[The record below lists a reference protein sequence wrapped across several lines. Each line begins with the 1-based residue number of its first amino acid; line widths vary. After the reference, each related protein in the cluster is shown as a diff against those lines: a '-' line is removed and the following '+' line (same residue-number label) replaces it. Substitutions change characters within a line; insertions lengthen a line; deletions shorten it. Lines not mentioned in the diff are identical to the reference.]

1 MNLDKFNFVNEHI
14 HNLYSRDGQFKA
26 ARDYLRMPP
35 IEQQF
40 LTDSDQDEI
49 KDSIREGLEYYDI
62 LNYMGVRP
70 ENRGWFTELLV
81 ELLTNKV
88 TGKPVFEKPVLT
100 IRFASDGDYEKF
112 ENNFVGRRPDR
123 NAPASENYEVDIAGI
138 KAIDWTIEECSA
150 WFDEGQYKVI
160 SVEPEEP
167 VMTFKSSDD
176 GITFIQRYPNGP
188 VIDIERLKQDLDRVG
203 IHYVI
208 DSL

>member
-1 MNLDKFNFVNEHI
+1 MIFEKFQLINEQI

-112 ENNFVGRRPDR
+112 EKNFVDSRSDH
-123 NAPASENYEVDIAGI
+123 NAPASENYEVSIAGI
-138 KAIDWTIEECSA
+138 KAIDWTVEECSA

-176 GITFIQRYPNGP
+176 GITFFQRYPNGP
-188 VIDIERLKQDLDRVG
+188 LIDIDRLKQDLDRVD